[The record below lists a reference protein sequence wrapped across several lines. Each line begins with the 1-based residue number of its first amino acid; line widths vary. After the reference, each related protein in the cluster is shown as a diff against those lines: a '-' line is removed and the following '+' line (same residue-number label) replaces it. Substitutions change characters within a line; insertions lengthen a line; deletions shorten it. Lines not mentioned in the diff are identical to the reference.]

1 MPLSPTNYNR
11 SCPSNDSA
19 MTNSLS
25 GFDAE
30 IGSRNLHYVNGF
42 IRPSREMGRV
52 EKVVRRELGRSEQCA
67 PDEARSAVTGSL
79 QRLSDWNRPPAT
91 PHHGSTRGP
100 GVQPYAPTR
109 GVLCAPRRCWL
120 TERRR
125 HQHMSLR
132 QAICLPHHRPS
143 PDVLA
148 QGCPGASQTGRSPGR
163 PFRPASSCRPP
174 PNNLTGPYRTL
185 NRYNPTHQ
193 PGASPTGQT
202 R

>member
-1 MPLSPTNYNR
+1 
-11 SCPSNDSA
+11 
-19 MTNSLS
+19 
-25 GFDAE
+25 
-30 IGSRNLHYVNGF
+30 
-42 IRPSREMGRV
+42 MGRV
-52 EKVVRRELGRSEQCA
+52 EEVVRRELGRSEQCA

-109 GVLCAPRRCWL
+109 GVLWAI
-120 TERRR
+120 EY
-125 HQHMSLR
+125 MFAASKSLR
-132 QAICLPHHRPS
+132 PHTRGSLHSSSLLADGTPPTPAHEPS

-148 QGCPGASQTGRSPGR
+148 QGCPGASQTGRPPGR
-163 PFRPASSCRPP
+163 PFRPASSCRPR

>member
-42 IRPSREMGRV
+42 IRPSREMGRA

-100 GVQPYAPTR
+100 GVHPTPPHTR
-109 GVLCAPRRCWL
+109 G
-120 TERRR
+120 
-125 HQHMSLR
+125 SLR
-132 QAICLPHHRPS
+132 SSSLLADGTPPTPAHEPS
-143 PDVLA
+143 PSNLPTTPSSIA
-148 QGCPGASQTGRSPGR
+148 GCPGARMSWRKSDRTSARATVPPSLIL
-163 PFRPASSCRPP
+163 PA
-174 PNNLTGPYRTL
+174 
-185 NRYNPTHQ
+185 
-193 PGASPTGQT
+193 AAE
-202 R
+202 